1 MRVQFQVSGG
11 VGYFPGRAAPRTIDV
26 DALPEADRDALNTLV
41 AAAEFFSLPQR
52 LPAPRGA
59 ADYQTY
65 QITIEDGGRRHAVAV
80 ADPVAN
86 PALQQ
91 LIDKLRSIS
100 ALPRAGA

>member
-26 DALPEADRDALNTLV
+26 DALTDAEKHALKELID
-41 AAAEFFSLPQR
+41 ASAFFTLPQR

-65 QITIEDGGRRHAVAV
+65 QITVEDGARRHTVAV
-80 ADPVAN
+80 SDPVSN
-86 PALQQ
+86 PALQK
-91 LIDKLRSIS
+91 LIEKLRSL
-100 ALPRAGA
+100 AR

>member
-26 DALPEADRDALNTLV
+26 DALTEVDRDALKALV
-41 AAAEFFSLPQR
+41 DAAGFFSLPQR

-65 QITIEDGGRRHAVAV
+65 QIMIEDGGRRHTVAA
-80 ADPVAN
+80 ADPVTN
-86 PALQQ
+86 PALQK
-91 LIDKLRSIS
+91 LIDTLRSIKS
-100 ALPRAGA
+100 AP

>member
-11 VGYFPGRAAPRTIDV
+11 VGFFPGRAAPRTIDV
-26 DALPEADRDALNTLV
+26 DALPAADRDALKALIE
-41 AAAEFFSLPQR
+41 AAGFFALPSR

-65 QITIEDGGRRHAVAV
+65 QITIEDGARRHTVAV

-86 PALQQ
+86 PDLQK
-91 LIDKLRSIS
+91 LIEKLRSIASKS
-100 ALPRAGA
+100 A